1 MIGFMFSAIVLLI
14 IVLWLITPALL
25 GKRKIN
31 QDDSDS
37 QNTEIAKER
46 LAEVALRLEQGDISQ
61 QEFEQTQKEI
71 ELSLLQDVHDGEAKA
86 HISPKV
92 ERNSFVI
99 ITAIPLMALALYW
112 LWGSPDSINLSS
124 QARIS
129 TTSVPQSNNS
139 SQTPMA
145 PNSKKHVGSV
155 EEMAELL
162 EKKLQQDPKN
172 PNGWYT
178 LGRTYMSLKQYD
190 KAVAALKRLRALV
203 GDDETVLITLA
214 DAMTMSRK
222 GRMAGEPFE
231 LIKKALN
238 LKPNDPTA
246 LWLAGLGYEE
256 TGDTKTAI
264 KLWKQLL
271 PLVAA
276 EPNSLHQVQSLIA
289 AAERKMGIEPTVVVG
304 KPVAMPTPMAKSS
317 SPQPGA
323 NATSNTAASI
333 TVMVNLSDEN
343 KSKVSPNDFVL
354 VYARAANGP
363 RMPLAIVRKQ
373 VKDLPLTVVL
383 DDSMA
388 MQPAMKLSNFP
399 MVNILARVSKS
410 GQAMPQSGDMQ
421 GQFGPLNVQGAKPV
435 TVVIDKVIP

>member
-25 GKRKIN
+25 GKRKVN

-61 QEFEQTQKEI
+61 EEFEQTQKEI
-71 ELSLLQDVHDGEAKA
+71 ELSLLQDVRDGEAKA

-124 QARIS
+124 QARIA
-129 TTSVPQSNNS
+129 TTNIPQPDS
-139 SQTPMA
+139 SGQTPMD

-155 EEMAELL
+155 EEMAEML
-162 EKKLQQDPKN
+162 EKKLEQDPKN

-190 KAVAALKRLRALV
+190 KAVAALKRLRELV
-203 GDDETVLITLA
+203 GDDETVLVTLA
-214 DAMTMSRK
+214 DAMTMSRQ

-256 TGDTKTAI
+256 TGDSKTAI

-276 EPNSLHQVQSLIA
+276 EPTSLHQVQSLIV
-289 AAERKMGIEPTVVVG
+289 AAERKMGIEPTIVVG
-304 KPVAMPTPMAKSS
+304 KPVAMPAPMAKSS
-317 SPQPGA
+317 SPQPA
-323 NATSNTAASI
+323 SNIAASV
-333 TVMVNLSDEN
+333 TVIVKLSDEN
-343 KSKVSPNDFVL
+343 KSKVSPTDFVL
-354 VYARAANGP
+354 VYARAATGP

-399 MVNILARVSKS
+399 TVNILARISKS
-410 GQAMPQSGDMQ
+410 GQAMPQSGDIQ
-421 GQFGPLNVQGAKPV
+421 GQFGPLTVQGAKPV